1 MKNQIS
7 IIIHSRNSEKDIEEA
22 IKSAQF
28 LSKNIILVDMESG
41 DRTVELA
48 KELTVQIFTFPKKR
62 YVEPAREFGINK
74 STTDWVFILD
84 ADERITKKL
93 AKEITDSVEERSGKT
108 ESVDITH
115 FKIPRKNIFIDRW
128 LKHGGWWPDY
138 QIRLI
143 NKKYFKNW
151 PREIHSTPTIA
162 GKCGILENS
171 LVHYFHGD
179 FEQMVNKTV
188 IFEDIES
195 DLLLKAKKPVKTLTF
210 FRKFFGELYRRLIK
224 NFGWFDGTV
233 GVIESI
239 YQAFSK
245 TITYLFLYEK
255 STKGR
260 STSDRKK
267 IGLYN
272 PFLDTLGGG
281 EKHILSILE
290 VLAEKGFEINVFWN
304 KDLSSEIKNRF
315 SLQFI
320 DKFNFLPNIFKKK
333 TLAFLTLKTLRILRT
348 FDYFF
353 YVTDGSYF
361 FSSAKKNFVF
371 TMVPDKKLY
380 NLNLLNR
387 LKLWHWQFIS
397 NSTFTQKWLKKWV
410 INSQT
415 IYPYIDDRLIKS
427 DINKVVKQPIILSVG
442 RFFSHLHS
450 KRQAVLVN
458 LFKKLKQQNS
468 LFKEFKLIMAGGLKK
483 EDEEYFNQLKSLAK
497 NDSSIIFKTNVSLDE
512 LYKLYELS
520 TYFWHFTG
528 LGTDEKTHPEQV
540 EHFGIAPLEAM
551 ASGCL
556 TFCYNAG
563 GPKEIIKDGNNG
575 FLFNDEKELFTKM
588 QAIIINKNRQLIIRK
603 NANDYIRENF
613 SYQVF
618 RDRVRKLIIDP
629 PAGG

>member
-267 IGLYN
+267 
-272 PFLDTLGGG
+272 
-281 EKHILSILE
+281 
-290 VLAEKGFEINVFWN
+290 
-304 KDLSSEIKNRF
+304 NR
-315 SLQFI
+315 SL
-320 DKFNFLPNIFKKK
+320 
-333 TLAFLTLKTLRILRT
+333 
-348 FDYFF
+348 
-353 YVTDGSYF
+353 
-361 FSSAKKNFVF
+361 
-371 TMVPDKKLY
+371 
-380 NLNLLNR
+380 
-387 LKLWHWQFIS
+387 
-397 NSTFTQKWLKKWV
+397 
-410 INSQT
+410 
-415 IYPYIDDRLIKS
+415 
-427 DINKVVKQPIILSVG
+427 
-442 RFFSHLHS
+442 
-450 KRQAVLVN
+450 
-458 LFKKLKQQNS
+458 
-468 LFKEFKLIMAGGLKK
+468 
-483 EDEEYFNQLKSLAK
+483 
-497 NDSSIIFKTNVSLDE
+497 
-512 LYKLYELS
+512 
-520 TYFWHFTG
+520 
-528 LGTDEKTHPEQV
+528 
-540 EHFGIAPLEAM
+540 
-551 ASGCL
+551 
-556 TFCYNAG
+556 
-563 GPKEIIKDGNNG
+563 
-575 FLFNDEKELFTKM
+575 
-588 QAIIINKNRQLIIRK
+588 
-603 NANDYIRENF
+603 
-613 SYQVF
+613 
-618 RDRVRKLIIDP
+618 
-629 PAGG
+629 